1 MRSTP
6 GREADSTEHVPPPES
21 TPAQFSRPAD
31 ERRPAPPPMADSW
44 DAVLSR
50 DPQAPRS
57 ADPWAPA
64 ADSEQEELWTP
75 PGDTVYRRGSPR
87 EATLSG
93 RVPSQADPS
102 ATPEPERST
111 QPPAPESV
119 GRPDGPVSAGPEPEA
134 ASGPSG
140 SQSADGAAWLASHS
154 TERAGEAARP
164 GSADLPEPE
173 NADRVEWPSSAA
185 WRRGAEPTGRPD
197 ESARMVSDANRDRPA
212 EDPSS
217 SGWTASSWM
226 TDASEPRTS
235 AAARPSSSE
244 STGLRSTRDD
254 APQASGPP
262 CTGTHAL
269 SGPQTYGSRGSD
281 VSAESDERDD
291 AGERGSYDVAEAM
304 SRWSADGSAG
314 ASGR

>member
-1 MRSTP
+1 MCAHEHSSDDDRQRPRGLADALSRWDTEQGWMRSTP

-21 TPAQFSRPAD
+21 TPAQFSPPVD
-31 ERRPAPPPMADSW
+31 QRRPAPPPMVDSW
-44 DAVLSR
+44 DAVVSR

-119 GRPDGPVSAGPEPEA
+119 GEHLTDRSQRAQSPRPPAGPAGLSPPTGLRGSRA
-134 ASGPSG
+134 TALSVPARQRGRVRRTCPSRRMRTGLSG
-140 SQSADGAAWLASHS
+140 
-154 TERAGEAARP
+154 RR
-164 GSADLPEPE
+164 
-173 NADRVEWPSSAA
+173 R
-185 WRRGAEPTGRPD
+185 RRGAGEPSRPAGRMSPPG
-197 ESARMVSDANRDRPA
+197 SVSDANRDRPA

-244 STGLRSTRDD
+244 STGLRSTR
-254 APQASGPP
+254 
-262 CTGTHAL
+262 
-269 SGPQTYGSRGSD
+269 
-281 VSAESDERDD
+281 ERCP
-291 AGERGSYDVAEAM
+291 
-304 SRWSADGSAG
+304 AG
-314 ASGR
+314 AVGRRPAGPTP